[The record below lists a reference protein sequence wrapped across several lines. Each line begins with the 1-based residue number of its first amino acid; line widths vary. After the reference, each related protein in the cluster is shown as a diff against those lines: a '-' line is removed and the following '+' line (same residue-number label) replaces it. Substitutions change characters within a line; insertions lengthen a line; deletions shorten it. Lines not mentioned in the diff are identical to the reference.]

1 MAYQIIGAGFGR
13 TGTASLKLALE
24 QLGFGPC
31 YHMTEVFEHPEAI
44 PLWVDAINGNP
55 DWETIFKGYASS
67 VDFPAC
73 THWRSLMDYYPSA
86 KVILSLRD
94 AGRWFDSVSETIMSP
109 KTVSFSKN
117 SPLNEM
123 ITRNIYDLFDGRL
136 DEREHMIECFNKHTE
151 EVIATVPP
159 DRLLVFE
166 AKMGWKPL
174 CEFLGVDAPDEP
186 FPHVNTREDFAKL
199 FDNADSDEQAHER
212 MKEAAS
218 SVYKSKS

>member
-1 MAYQIIGAGFGR
+1 M
-13 TGTASLKLALE
+13 
-24 QLGFGPC
+24 
-31 YHMTEVFEHPEAI
+31 
-44 PLWVDAINGNP
+44 NGNP
-55 DWETIFKGYASS
+55 DWETIFKDYASS

-94 AGRWFDSVSETIMSP
+94 AGRWSDSVSETIMSP

-136 DEREHMIECFNKHTE
+136 DEREHMIECFEEHTK
-151 EVIATVPP
+151 EVITTVPP

-166 AKMGWKPL
+166 ATMGWKPL

-199 FDNADSDEQAHER
+199 FGSADSDEQAHER

-218 SVYKSKS
+218 SVYKSK